1 MDVSSTARVQ
11 VAMVSD
17 GSRSDPYGELWPP
30 ELPARSLKSA
40 MPAFRAQDLPDTAEP
55 DDAVAGGAAAPLFD
69 VRTTDGLASIAAVRD
84 AFMHDP
90 TVSLDGIRPRI
101 ARSWRRSVAMKVDP
115 FAPVVIDP
123 GARIDEQTRLC
134 AEPFVREVERLAF
147 DAGGDITVISPDG
160 VLVHDLTPAIVDRY
174 PHGRVLLE
182 SVCGTNGDGTALE
195 EGQGGWVYSQEHFR
209 EDMMSTGCYTVL
221 IRDPFRDNVRALVS
235 LTLPES
241 VISASDARGVALV
254 MEGMAAK
261 VVRELAK
268 RSASREQLL
277 FSEYLRFTRRYK
289 TGAVLATDG
298 KNFTLSD
305 PALELLREVD
315 FAAVSS
321 YAQSAL
327 RSGRSAEHEL
337 TLSGNRPVQLLVTV
351 PGDAHD
357 PLGAIVVVKPRAPKR
372 VVGMSS
378 PRTSLPDVEHESP
391 RDFLPKWVAENVAF
405 RGALALA
412 ASAARDGKPAHIIG
426 EKGTGKRT
434 IARTVAQTW
443 SDAVV
448 ELACARAHALDDTF
462 VSSLLNTLATGQVV
476 VLRDVET
483 LPAPVAEQLAA
494 GLSQLESPRV
504 VFTMRSLNGPASMLI
519 GAVHSV
525 EVSIPAL
532 RLRREDI
539 PILATLFAGE
549 VTQKPTSPRL
559 LYVLAQGDWP
569 GNVAQLK
576 SVVQQA
582 AANARG
588 IAVEASDLPQAFRGG
603 STRSSLS
610 RLEEVE
616 LQEVRAAL
624 AEAGGNRSVAADILQ
639 IGRSTLYRRLDSYRR
654 RGIVL

>member
-1 MDVSSTARVQ
+1 MLTTVMPSFSGENLPGAFDEPDDVE
-11 VAMVSD
+11 D
-17 GSRSDPYGELWPP
+17 GSR
-30 ELPARSLKSA
+30 
-40 MPAFRAQDLPDTAEP
+40 T
-55 DDAVAGGAAAPLFD
+55 PLFD
-69 VRTTDGLASIAAVRD
+69 VRTVEGLSAIAAVRER
-84 AFMHDP
+84 FMQDP
-90 TVSLDGIRPRI
+90 STRLDGIRPRI
-101 ARSWRRSVAMKVDP
+101 ARSWRRSAAMKVDP
-115 FAPVVIDP
+115 DAPIVIDP
-123 GARIDEQTRLC
+123 SARIDEQTRLC
-134 AEPFVREVERLAF
+134 AEPFIREVERLAF

-160 VLVHDLTPAIVDRY
+160 VLVHDMTPAIVDRY
-174 PHGRVLLE
+174 VHGQVLLE

-209 EDMMSTGCYTVL
+209 EDMMTTGCYTVL

-268 RSASREQLL
+268 RSASREQQL
-277 FSEYLRFTRRYK
+277 FSEYLRITRRYK

-305 PALELLREVD
+305 PALELLREDD

-327 RSGRSAEHEL
+327 RAGQSAEHEL
-337 TLSGNRPVQLLVTV
+337 TLSGDRPVRLLVTV
-351 PGDAHD
+351 PGEAQD
-357 PLGAIVVVKPRAPKR
+357 PLGAIIVVKPRIPKR

-378 PRTSLPDVEHESP
+378 PRTSLPDQDHESS
-391 RDFLPKWVAENVAF
+391 RDFLPGWVADNVAF
-405 RGALALA
+405 RGSLALA
-412 ASAARDGKPAHIIG
+412 ASAARDGRPAHLLG

-434 IARTVAQTW
+434 IGRTIAQTW
-443 SDAVV
+443 AQTVV
-448 ELACARAHALDDTF
+448 EVACSRAHTLDENF
-462 VSSLLNTLATGQVV
+462 VPSLLSTLAAGQVA
-476 VLRDVET
+476 VLRDVDT
-483 LPAPVAEQLAA
+483 LPGPVAEQLAA
-494 GLSQLESPRV
+494 GLGELESPKV
-504 VFTMRSLNGPASMLI
+504 VFTLRTLNGPASALI
-519 GAVHSV
+519 AAVNSL
-525 EVSIPAL
+525 EVSVPPL
-532 RLRREDI
+532 RARREDI
-539 PILATLFAGE
+539 PALATMFAAE
-549 VTQKPTSPRL
+549 VTDKPTSPRL
-559 LYVLAQGDWP
+559 LYVLAQGDWA

-588 IAVEASDLPQAFRGG
+588 MAVETTDVPQAFRGG
-603 STRSSLS
+603 ASHSKLS

-654 RGIVL
+654 RGIVV